1 MAHKSRDKSMFYDHS
16 LGMVAIDPLAIFSDG
31 KHSEI
36 AVQEMLK
43 ISFPWSCSLFLYAIK
58 CGLDFSPTPL
68 LYKGKK
74 SHNLKCLSINKR
86 SEVLK
91 WSIKYSFLD
100 LLKRGHVYCEMGK
113 TSIFLRCTQA
123 AQISRVVSL
132 FDLFSPRAALHSVP
146 MFRKE
151 NSMFKLEI

>member
-100 LLKRGHVYCEMGK
+100 LLKRGH
-113 TSIFLRCTQA
+113 SIAKWEKHRFFSDAHRPHKFQESWVFST
-123 AQISRVVSL
+123 
-132 FDLFSPRAALHSVP
+132 FFSPVLLYIRYQC
-146 MFRKE
+146 
-151 NSMFKLEI
+151 LEKKTQCLN